1 MRETVMRPSIL
12 LPVLASLLATSAAA
26 VPPLPPP
33 EAIVAEYARAVDGAR
48 MKRTIEKLVSF
59 GTRHTLSS
67 QTDPKRGI
75 GASLNWTQSQFR
87 RFGLPTERPCDMV
100 TGRRIPTP
108 ARVCNMIAIQR

>member
-75 GASLNWTQSQFR
+75 GASVRWAEAEMKS
-87 RFGLPTERPCDMV
+87 FGLQTLQVCDTV

-108 ARVCNMIAIQR
+108 ARVCNA